1 MVIAAALLLGM
12 LLDRFLG
19 EPRHLHPLVGFGR
32 LASGLERK
40 LNGTDAKYP
49 KAYGILAVA
58 LLLVPVWLVG
68 SLLWDKALQ
77 AQGPWALI
85 LGAGSV
91 YFAVGWRA
99 LSDHIAPVAR
109 ALERGNLA
117 GARTAVGRIVSR
129 DCDNLDEAQTA
140 RAAIESLLE
149 NTSDAVVAPLFW
161 FAIAGLPGVLVYR
174 LSNTLDAM
182 WGYRNRRYRAFGW
195 AAARLDDL
203 LNFIPARI
211 TAAAF
216 TLFGNRPE
224 ALQQWRSC
232 AGHWASP
239 NAGPVIAAGA
249 GALELRLGGGASY
262 HGQWQEKP
270 ATAGR
275 VTTAAD
281 IPRAQALA
289 ARAVAA
295 SLVLLMFLGFSLGVA
310 IE

>member
-12 LLDRFLG
+12 LLDRLLG
-19 EPRHLHPLVGFGR
+19 EPRQFHPLVGFGR

-40 LNGTDAKYP
+40 LNCTDAKYP
-49 KAYGILAVA
+49 KVYGILAVA

-68 SLLWDKALQ
+68 SLLWERAQQ

-91 YFAVGWRA
+91 YFAVGWKA
-99 LSDHIAPVAR
+99 LNEHIAPVAR
-109 ALERGNLA
+109 TLEREDLA

-129 DCDNLDEAQTA
+129 DCDNLDEEQTA

-161 FAIAGLPGVLVYR
+161 FAVAGLPGVLVYR

-275 VTTAAD
+275 VATAAD

-295 SLVLLMFLGFSLGVA
+295 TLVLLMLLGFSLGVA